1 MSEYRLT
8 QEARQDLDE
17 IWLYIAED
25 NPPAADDLLDALY
38 ERFVLLAQQPFL
50 GRARPELAPNLRSF
64 PVGNYVI
71 FYRPIDDGVEIARVL
86 RGSRD
91 IDALFSG

>member
-8 QEARQDLDE
+8 EEARQDLDE

-25 NPPAADDLLDALY
+25 NPSAADGFLDTLY

-50 GRARPELAPNLRSF
+50 GRARLELAPHLRSF

-91 IDALFSG
+91 IDALFQG

>member
-8 QEARQDLDE
+8 EEARQDLDE

-25 NPPAADDLLDALY
+25 NPSAADGFLDTLY

-50 GRARPELAPNLRSF
+50 GRARPELAPHLRSF

-91 IDALFSG
+91 IDALFQG